1 MPTKRVEARKTKRVA
16 ANETGPDEEREQGG
30 ATPGED
36 GWKNRLP
43 QRSTLQ
49 PHLRLSLRGSVER
62 QAQPEPDR
70 LDKPEPVRKTD
81 RYAIEPASIK
91 DR

>member
-1 MPTKRVEARKTKRVA
+1 MPTKRVEVRRTKGVA

-30 ATPGED
+30 VTPGEV

-43 QRSTLQ
+43 QRSTLR

-70 LDKPEPVRKTD
+70 LNKPDTANGAGS
-81 RYAIEPASIK
+81 AI
-91 DR
+91 